1 MVLLDA
7 ILEKAYR
14 VVHWPPGPRQ
24 GWATGFDSSPRADNT
39 SVRAGGVLPVGIPRF
54 LNKSQHFTV
63 HLFRPWRPGSARG
76 SDGAPRRFTEV
87 VPTPHAYSS
96 QWPVRTKRARARSCA
111 SVVTL
116 KRPSLNRAIPGMVQ
130 ILGYSGNSTD
140 RPHAS
145 TVGIRSVVGP
155 IAGSGTL
162 EAVPA
167 QPVEPVRVRLASQ
180 ELSGELSHSLQA
192 LAPLQRPVME
202 AECGP
207 DQGS

>member
-1 MVLLDA
+1 METQV
-7 ILEKAYR
+7 KALTTLRSALRAFFGCGNSAFSQQISTFYGPSVQTMETR
-14 VVHWPPGPRQ
+14 LGARQRRRPPSVH
-24 GWATGFDSSPRADNT
+24 
-39 SVRAGGVLPVGIPRF
+39 
-54 LNKSQHFTV
+54 
-63 HLFRPWRPGSARG
+63 RG
-76 SDGAPRRFTEV
+76 STHARRLQRPVATEDEAS
-87 VPTPHAYSS
+87 AYSELRLGCHPET
-96 QWPVRTKRARARSCA
+96 PVIEPCQ
-111 SVVTL
+111 
-116 KRPSLNRAIPGMVQ
+116 NHGNHGMVQ

-155 IAGSGTL
+155 IAGSGML

-167 QPVEPVRVRLASQ
+167 QPVEPVQVRLASQ
-180 ELSGELSHSLQA
+180 ELSGEFSHSLQA

>member
-1 MVLLDA
+1 MAREDEASACSELRLGCHP
-7 ILEKAYR
+7 E
-14 VVHWPPGPRQ
+14 
-24 GWATGFDSSPRADNT
+24 T
-39 SVRAGGVLPVGIPRF
+39 PVIHP
-54 LNKSQHFTV
+54 
-63 HLFRPWRPGSARG
+63 
-76 SDGAPRRFTEV
+76 E
-87 VPTPHAYSS
+87 TPVIEPCQNH
-96 QWPVRTKRARARSCA
+96 
-111 SVVTL
+111 
-116 KRPSLNRAIPGMVQ
+116 GMVQ

-162 EAVPA
+162 EAVEA

-180 ELSGELSHSLQA
+180 ELSGEFSHSLQA

>member
-1 MVLLDA
+1 M
-7 ILEKAYR
+7 
-14 VVHWPPGPRQ
+14 H
-24 GWATGFDSSPRADNT
+24 DSSERLQ
-39 SVRAGGVLPVGIPRF
+39 R
-54 LNKSQHFTV
+54 
-63 HLFRPWRPGSARG
+63 RG
-76 SDGAPRRFTEV
+76 SNMRSLG
-87 VPTPHAYSS
+87 SS
-96 QWPVRTKRARARSCA
+96 W
-111 SVVTL
+111 
-116 KRPSLNRAIPGMVQ
+116 GMVQ

-180 ELSGELSHSLQA
+180 ELSGEFSHSLQA

>member
-1 MVLLDA
+1 METPVKALTTLLSA
-7 ILEKAYR
+7 LGAFCLCEFR
-14 VVHWPPGPRQ
+14 VSQQISTFYGPSVQAMETRLGARQRRRPP
-24 GWATGFDSSPRADNT
+24 
-39 SVRAGGVLPVGIPRF
+39 
-54 LNKSQHFTV
+54 TV
-63 HLFRPWRPGSARG
+63 HRG
-76 SDGAPRRFTEV
+76 RTHAPRLQRPVASEDEASACSELRLGCH
-87 VPTPHAYSS
+87 PETPVIEPCQNHS
-96 QWPVRTKRARARSCA
+96 
-111 SVVTL
+111 
-116 KRPSLNRAIPGMVQ
+116 MVQ

-180 ELSGELSHSLQA
+180 ELSGEFSHSLQA

>member
-1 MVLLDA
+1 
-7 ILEKAYR
+7 
-14 VVHWPPGPRQ
+14 
-24 GWATGFDSSPRADNT
+24 
-39 SVRAGGVLPVGIPRF
+39 
-54 LNKSQHFTV
+54 
-63 HLFRPWRPGSARG
+63 
-76 SDGAPRRFTEV
+76 
-87 VPTPHAYSS
+87 
-96 QWPVRTKRARARSCA
+96 
-111 SVVTL
+111 
-116 KRPSLNRAIPGMVQ
+116 MVQ

-140 RPHAS
+140 HPHAS
-145 TVGIRSVVGP
+145 TVGIHSVVGP

-180 ELSGELSHSLQA
+180 ELSGEFSHSLQA

>member
-1 MVLLDA
+1 MNSALLG
-7 ILEKAYR
+7 L
-14 VVHWPPGPRQ
+14 
-24 GWATGFDSSPRADNT
+24 
-39 SVRAGGVLPVGIPRF
+39 F
-54 LNKSQHFTV
+54 LYQLRPQ
-63 HLFRPWRPGSARG
+63 LFRPWIPNP
-76 SDGAPRRFTEV
+76 PRRQHF
-87 VPTPHAYSS
+87 
-96 QWPVRTKRARARSCA
+96 
-111 SVVTL
+111 
-116 KRPSLNRAIPGMVQ
+116 PSALGPFPGMVQ
-130 ILGYSGNSTD
+130 ILGYSGKSTD

-180 ELSGELSHSLQA
+180 ELSGEFSHSLQA

>member
-1 MVLLDA
+1 MA
-7 ILEKAYR
+7 ILADR
-14 VVHWPPGPRQ
+14 RTGVVPRKQ
-24 GWATGFDSSPRADNT
+24 LKVYFFLPHARPVPVKMGLELNRSAVGKTVISLVSPRPQQLT
-39 SVRAGGVLPVGIPRF
+39 SLP
-54 LNKSQHFTV
+54 H
-63 HLFRPWRPGSARG
+63 GS
-76 SDGAPRRFTEV
+76 
-87 VPTPHAYSS
+87 
-96 QWPVRTKRARARSCA
+96 
-111 SVVTL
+111 
-116 KRPSLNRAIPGMVQ
+116 GMVQ

-140 RPHAS
+140 RLHAS

-180 ELSGELSHSLQA
+180 ELSGEFSHSLQA

>member
-1 MVLLDA
+1 MATPLAL
-7 ILEKAYR
+7 
-14 VVHWPPGPRQ
+14 WPHIIVPSASSQ
-24 GWATGFDSSPRADNT
+24 SPRWGMVTNLT
-39 SVRAGGVLPVGIPRF
+39 LCRTKRTRVGGVLPGVSQRKSSCRVIWPLLNSVNSLEHRF
-54 LNKSQHFTV
+54 GTMPCLLIS
-63 HLFRPWRPGSARG
+63 GSRG
-76 SDGAPRRFTEV
+76 EREAMSLPNVRCGGEKGHSAGGRRGHGE
-87 VPTPHAYSS
+87 
-96 QWPVRTKRARARSCA
+96 
-111 SVVTL
+111 L
-116 KRPSLNRAIPGMVQ
+116 GMVQ

-145 TVGIRSVVGP
+145 TVGIRSVVGL

-162 EAVPA
+162 EAVLA

-180 ELSGELSHSLQA
+180 ELSGEFSHSLQA

>member
-1 MVLLDA
+1 MR
-7 ILEKAYR
+7 KK
-14 VVHWPPGPRQ
+14 
-24 GWATGFDSSPRADNT
+24 F
-39 SVRAGGVLPVGIPRF
+39 
-54 LNKSQHFTV
+54 
-63 HLFRPWRPGSARG
+63 
-76 SDGAPRRFTEV
+76 
-87 VPTPHAYSS
+87 
-96 QWPVRTKRARARSCA
+96 
-111 SVVTL
+111 
-116 KRPSLNRAIPGMVQ
+116 GMVQ

-180 ELSGELSHSLQA
+180 ELSGEFSHSLQA

>member
-1 MVLLDA
+1 MDVNRTVFLRVAHILGLGGLDNSSSSKGA
-7 ILEKAYR
+7 T
-14 VVHWPPGPRQ
+14 VHSLRASAPGP
-24 GWATGFDSSPRADNT
+24 GDTSKEVLFSPGGATAASRGRALLSPRLGLGMGKGKGRLGT
-39 SVRAGGVLPVGIPRF
+39 SWGIRPQAMNFRRYAAGE
-54 LNKSQHFTV
+54 N
-63 HLFRPWRPGSARG
+63 
-76 SDGAPRRFTEV
+76 
-87 VPTPHAYSS
+87 
-96 QWPVRTKRARARSCA
+96 
-111 SVVTL
+111 
-116 KRPSLNRAIPGMVQ
+116 GMVQ
-130 ILGYSGNSTD
+130 MLGDSGNSTD

-180 ELSGELSHSLQA
+180 ELSGEFSHSLQA

>member
-1 MVLLDA
+1 
-7 ILEKAYR
+7 
-14 VVHWPPGPRQ
+14 
-24 GWATGFDSSPRADNT
+24 
-39 SVRAGGVLPVGIPRF
+39 
-54 LNKSQHFTV
+54 
-63 HLFRPWRPGSARG
+63 
-76 SDGAPRRFTEV
+76 
-87 VPTPHAYSS
+87 
-96 QWPVRTKRARARSCA
+96 
-111 SVVTL
+111 
-116 KRPSLNRAIPGMVQ
+116 MVQ

-180 ELSGELSHSLQA
+180 ELSGEFSHSLQA

-202 AECGP
+202 AE
-207 DQGS
+207 Q

>member
-1 MVLLDA
+1 MSIERFSFVLRTSWAWAGSTIRQAPKERQFIACGRQPQDPETHQ
-7 ILEKAYR
+7 EKFYPA
-14 VVHWPPGPRQ
+14 PAGRQ
-24 GWATGFDSSPRADNT
+24 PRAVAEPSCRPDWGSERGRGKGRLGT
-39 SVRAGGVLPVGIPRF
+39 SWGLRPQAMNFRRYAAGE
-54 LNKSQHFTV
+54 N
-63 HLFRPWRPGSARG
+63 
-76 SDGAPRRFTEV
+76 
-87 VPTPHAYSS
+87 
-96 QWPVRTKRARARSCA
+96 
-111 SVVTL
+111 
-116 KRPSLNRAIPGMVQ
+116 GMVQ
-130 ILGYSGNSTD
+130 ILGDSGNSTD

-180 ELSGELSHSLQA
+180 ELSGEFSHSLQA

>member
-1 MVLLDA
+1 MPPSPTTGLLA
-7 ILEKAYR
+7 S
-14 VVHWPPGPRQ
+14 
-24 GWATGFDSSPRADNT
+24 TFDDPLRRWISPANIPE
-39 SVRAGGVLPVGIPRF
+39 GLGIPAE
-54 LNKSQHFTV
+54 V
-63 HLFRPWRPGSARG
+63 H
-76 SDGAPRRFTEV
+76 
-87 VPTPHAYSS
+87 
-96 QWPVRTKRARARSCA
+96 
-111 SVVTL
+111 
-116 KRPSLNRAIPGMVQ
+116 GMVQ

-180 ELSGELSHSLQA
+180 ELSGEFSHSLQA

-207 DQGS
+207 DQGP

>member
-1 MVLLDA
+1 M
-7 ILEKAYR
+7 
-14 VVHWPPGPRQ
+14 
-24 GWATGFDSSPRADNT
+24 
-39 SVRAGGVLPVGIPRF
+39 
-54 LNKSQHFTV
+54 
-63 HLFRPWRPGSARG
+63 
-76 SDGAPRRFTEV
+76 
-87 VPTPHAYSS
+87 
-96 QWPVRTKRARARSCA
+96 RARRRTHHSHVAWFRSDEEFQ
-111 SVVTL
+111 SQTP
-116 KRPSLNRAIPGMVQ
+116 RPAWDRICTERKQTGLPNTGMVQ

-180 ELSGELSHSLQA
+180 ELSGEFSHSLQA